1 MNKFIQSAVMFLFV
15 TVVLPIPGNNPAL
28 FADGLQVFSNVTLVD
43 NPANDGDSFLI
54 KTKEKSFRVRL
65 YFVDCPET
73 FAGSDA
79 DVGRVLEQT
88 RYFGL
93 SDAARTVHFGKEA
106 KTFTKHALAQPFTVY
121 TAFADAL
128 GRTSEGRVYAFVTT
142 YDGNDLASLLVKNGF
157 ARTHGVGR
165 QTPNG
170 VSRDEMNERLRDFE
184 VSAMLKRA
192 GVWFESDPDKIAEL
206 RAKQR
211 SEEQELYEFKEQAK
225 ENSSVK
231 NLIDL
236 NTATRKELM
245 SIKGIGYVL
254 SERIIEGRPYETV
267 DDLLKVKGIGPK
279 TLEKVRL
286 YFVVN
291 NKEQ

>member
-1 MNKFIQSAVMFLFV
+1 MNRFIQSAVMFLFV
-15 TVVLPIPGNNPAL
+15 TVVLLISGNNLAL
-28 FADGLQVFSNVTLVD
+28 FADDLQMFSNAALVD

-65 YFVDCPET
+65 YFVDCPEISV
-73 FAGSDA
+73 GSDA
-79 DVGRVLEQT
+79 DVERILEQT
-88 RYFGL
+88 RYWGL
-93 SDAARTVHFGKEA
+93 SDVAQTVHFGKEA
-106 KTFTKHALAQPFTVY
+106 KAFTEHALAQPFTVY
-121 TAFADAL
+121 TSFANAL

-142 YDGNDLASLLVKNGF
+142 YEGSDLASLLVKNGF
-157 ARTHGVGR
+157 ARAHGVGR

-170 VSRDEMNERLRDFE
+170 VSRDEMNEKLQDFE
-184 VSAMLKRA
+184 VSAMLKRV

-211 SEEQELYEFKEQAK
+211 SEEQELDEFKEQVK
-225 ENSSVK
+225 EYSSIK
-231 NLIDL
+231 SLIDL
-236 NTATRKELM
+236 NTATREELM

-254 SERIIEGRPYETV
+254 AERIIEGRPYETV

-279 TLEKVRL
+279 TLEKVRP
-286 YFVVN
+286 YFVVS

>member
-1 MNKFIQSAVMFLFV
+1 MNKFIQLSVIFLFV
-15 TVVLPIPGNNPAL
+15 TVALLFPGSNIAL
-28 FADGLQVFSNVTLVD
+28 FADDLQMFPNVTLVD

-54 KTKEKSFRVRL
+54 KAEEESFRVRL
-65 YFVDCPET
+65 YFVDCPEISAST
-73 FAGSDA
+73 DA
-79 DVGRVLEQT
+79 DVQRVLEQT

-93 SDAARTVHFGKEA
+93 SDVARTVHFGKEA
-106 KTFTKHALAQPFTVY
+106 KDFTEHALAQPFTVY

-142 YDGNDLASLLVKNGF
+142 YNGDDLAGLLVKNGF

-165 QTPNG
+165 QMPNG

-184 VSAMLKRA
+184 ASAMLKRA
-192 GVWFESDPDKIAEL
+192 GVWLESDPDKIAEL

-211 SEEQELYEFKEQAK
+211 SEEQELDEFKKQVK
-225 ENSSVK
+225 ENSSVQ

-245 SIKGIGYVL
+245 SVKGIGYVL
-254 SERIIEGRPYETV
+254 SERIIAGRPYESV

-279 TLEKVRL
+279 TFEKVSP
-286 YFVVN
+286 YFVA
-291 NKEQ
+291 NKE